1 MDLDRE
7 AEARVVAISLAPCR
21 QPGLAFEGV
30 GIQLVP
36 VMSPPRH
43 PMRPSFPQSF
53 QRDPGISSR
62 IRSFK
67 QVPAPSGAL
76 CSFLCPNRAS
86 RQHITCPPSL
96 RVGLRVQELCG
107 PSSMPVSHLHA
118 FPPGLTQGSHQLR
131 IGPAIAAP
139 LFLKGQGQGLSLA
152 VGFGPCL
159 WPFQFPTVGSAMAPQ
174 TQRPI
179 LTLGLSTRPFL
190 TLQGRPLPQ
199 AQVPPQSWRQRDVR
213 GLPGSRAGFHWLPL
227 KTKA

>member
-1 MDLDRE
+1 
-7 AEARVVAISLAPCR
+7 
-21 QPGLAFEGV
+21 
-30 GIQLVP
+30 
-36 VMSPPRH
+36 
-43 PMRPSFPQSF
+43 MRPSFPQSF

-76 CSFLCPNRAS
+76 YSFLCPNRVS

-107 PSSMPVSHLHA
+107 PSSVTVSHLHA
-118 FPPGLTQGSHQLR
+118 FPPGLTQGSHKLR
-131 IGPAIAAP
+131 IGPAIAVP

-152 VGFGPCL
+152 IGFGPCL

-199 AQVPPQSWRQRDVR
+199 AQVPPQSWRQRCE
-213 GLPGSRAGFHWLPL
+213 GPAGEQSWLPL
-227 KTKA
+227 ASTQNQSLKDATSNYTRVQCALKPFVVNGSQ